1 MTAAGRLTL
10 EDSRSARQQ
19 LAELQIKLVPFAPHA
34 QRVWELRAT
43 LTAYDAWY
51 VAVAEARGRPL
62 ATLDR
67 RLMAAPG
74 PRCAFLT
81 AQSERG

>member
-1 MTAAGRLTL
+1 MTSAGQLTP
-10 EDSRSARQQ
+10 EASARARQR
-19 LAELQIKLVPFAPHA
+19 LAVLEVELVPFAPHA

-74 PRCAFLT
+74 PRCAFLA